1 MATTG
6 DGPRRAGWGTL
17 TLRWLAGLVL
27 LVVLA
32 CGAIAVALQVTPMQT
47 VTVAGQVIQVGAT
60 APSLSLSGPGEID
73 LFGQSL
79 PTNIQFTGPVRPRLQ
94 LSQISINSEL
104 TTFVEGTRAAGAERI
119 LGARLA
125 DGWKRYF
132 GWETAVTGAGMLILV
147 GAIAGW
153 RRVPHRTT
161 VKLLAAGLLIAEAL
175 NVGAIMITTYTA
187 PALLRQVHSLSTLV
201 GSQTHPPRI
210 DPAGL
215 PLRRVQAVVIG
226 DSTAAG
232 AGLAL
237 APGATAHACGRS
249 ADSYAA
255 DLSSVNR
262 WRVLNL
268 ACDSAT
274 INHGLLG
281 PQVHNGVRLA
291 PQLAEA
297 ERASRASVIIVSVGA
312 DDLNWAAVLRYCSVT
327 PNCNDRATQA
337 YFQQQLASFS
347 KDYLD
352 LLQPAGGTARPPA
365 GDHQP
370 LLQPLRHPAG
380 MPRPGRADHR
390 EPADA
395 DFPAGHAERGA
406 RQGGGPVPVP
416 LAAAGFHRA
425 RAVLATALRAGAWG
439 GGPVPPDR
447 GRAACHRARRPGCA
461 APARRVTGLA
471 KRNLAQLTALIKT
484 RLRRMQYRPG
494 LLGGFLAS
502 TGLDLTPCL
511 DAGISRT

>member
-1 MATTG
+1 MGTTG
-6 DGPRRAGWGTL
+6 DGPRPDGWASL

-32 CGAIAVALQVTPMQT
+32 CGAIAVALQVTPLQT
-47 VTVAGQVIQVGAT
+47 VAVAGQVIQVGAT

-104 TTFVEGTRAAGAERI
+104 TTFVEGTKQAGAERI
-119 LGARLA
+119 IGARLA

-132 GWETAVTGAGMLILV
+132 AWETAVTGAGMLILV
-147 GAIAGW
+147 GALAGW
-153 RRVPHRTT
+153 RRVPYRTT

-175 NVGAIMITTYTA
+175 NVGAIMVTTYTA
-187 PALLRQVHSLSTLV
+187 PALLRQVHSLSALV
-201 GSQTHPPRI
+201 GSQTRLPRI
-210 DPAGL
+210 DPPGR

-237 APGATAHACGRS
+237 APGPTARACGRS

-274 INHGLLG
+274 ISHGLLG
-281 PQVHNGVRLA
+281 PQVHNGVRLQ
-291 PQLAEA
+291 PQLAQA

-352 LLQPAGGTARPPA
+352 LLSRLAALPAHPQVIINRYYNPFGTQPGCLGPAGLTTAN
-365 GDHQP
+365 
-370 LLQPLRHPAG
+370 LQTLTSRL
-380 MPRPGRADHR
+380 DT
-390 EPADA
+390 
-395 DFPAGHAERGA
+395 
-406 RQGGGPVPVP
+406 
-416 LAAAGFHRA
+416 LN
-425 RAVLATALRAGAWG
+425 AVLAKGAAQFRFLS
-439 GGPVPPDR
+439 PQPDFT
-447 GRAACHRARRPGCA
+447 GHGLCSPLPYVQGLGAA
-461 APARRVTGLA
+461 APFHPTTAGQLA
-471 KRNLAQLTALIKT
+471 IALADQAV
-484 RLRRMQYRPG
+484 LRQPG
-494 LLGGFLAS
+494 V
-502 TGLDLTPCL
+502 
-511 DAGISRT
+511 

>member
-1 MATTG
+1 MGTTG
-6 DGPRRAGWGTL
+6 DGSRPDGWASL

-27 LVVLA
+27 LVVVA
-32 CGAIAVALQVTPMQT
+32 CGAIAVALQVTPLQT
-47 VTVAGQVIQVGAT
+47 VAVAGQVIQVGAT

-104 TTFVEGTRAAGAERI
+104 TTFVEGTKRAGAERI
-119 LGARLA
+119 IGARLA

-132 GWETAVTGAGMLILV
+132 AWETAVTGAGMLILV
-147 GAIAGW
+147 GALAGW
-153 RRVPHRTT
+153 RRVPYRTT

-175 NVGAIMITTYTA
+175 NVGAIMVTTYTA
-187 PALLRQVHSLSTLV
+187 PALLRQVHSLSALV
-201 GSQTHPPRI
+201 GSQNRAPRI
-210 DPAGL
+210 DPPGR

-237 APGATAHACGRS
+237 APGATARACGRS

-262 WRVLNL
+262 WKVLNL

-274 INHGLLG
+274 ISHGLIG
-281 PQVHNGVRLA
+281 PQVHNGVRLP
-291 PQLAEA
+291 PQLGQA

-352 LLQPAGGTARPPA
+352 LLSRLAALPAHPQVIINRYYNPFGTQPGCLAPAGLTTAN
-365 GDHQP
+365 
-370 LLQPLRHPAG
+370 LQTLTSRL
-380 MPRPGRADHR
+380 DT
-390 EPADA
+390 
-395 DFPAGHAERGA
+395 
-406 RQGGGPVPVP
+406 
-416 LAAAGFHRA
+416 LN
-425 RAVLATALRAGAWG
+425 AVLAKGAAQFRFSS
-439 GGPVPPDR
+439 PQPDFT
-447 GRAACHRARRPGCA
+447 GHELCSPQPYVQGLGAA
-461 APARRVTGLA
+461 APFHPTTAGQLA
-471 KRNLAQLTALIKT
+471 IALADQAV
-484 RLRRMQYRPG
+484 LRQPG
-494 LLGGFLAS
+494 V
-502 TGLDLTPCL
+502 
-511 DAGISRT
+511 

>member
-1 MATTG
+1 MGTTG
-6 DGPRRAGWGTL
+6 DGPRPARWATL

-32 CGAIAVALQVTPMQT
+32 CAAIAVALQVTPMQT

-79 PTNIQFTGPVRPRLQ
+79 PTNTQFSGPVRPRLQ

-104 TTFVEGTRAAGAERI
+104 TTFVEGTKAAGAERI

-132 GWETAVTGAGMLILV
+132 AWETAVAGAGMLILV
-147 GAIAGW
+147 GALAGW

-187 PALLRQVHSLSTLV
+187 PTLLRQVHSLSALV
-201 GSQTHPPRI
+201 GSQTRLPRV
-210 DPAGL
+210 DPVGR
-215 PLRRVQAVVIG
+215 PLRKVQAVVIG

-237 APGATAHACGRS
+237 APGPTARACGRS

-262 WRVLNL
+262 WKVLNL
-268 ACDSAT
+268 ACDGAT
-274 INHGLLG
+274 ISHGLLG
-281 PQVHNGVRLA
+281 PQVHNGTRLP
-291 PQLAEA
+291 PQLAQA

-327 PNCNDRATQA
+327 PNCNDKATQA

-352 LLQPAGGTARPPA
+352 LLSRLAALPAHPQVIINRYYNPFGTQPGCLAPAGLTTAN
-365 GDHQP
+365 
-370 LLQPLRHPAG
+370 LQTLTSR
-380 MPRPGRADHR
+380 
-390 EPADA
+390 
-395 DFPAGHAERGA
+395 
-406 RQGGGPVPVP
+406 
-416 LAAAGFHRA
+416 LATLN
-425 RAVLATALRAGAWG
+425 AVLAKGAAQFRFSS
-439 GGPVPPDR
+439 PQPDFT
-447 GRAACHRARRPGCA
+447 GHELCSTQPYVQGLGAA
-461 APARRVTGLA
+461 APFHPTAAGQLA
-471 KRNLAQLTALIKT
+471 IALADQAVLH
-484 RLRRMQYRPG
+484 QPG
-494 LLGGFLAS
+494 V
-502 TGLDLTPCL
+502 
-511 DAGISRT
+511 